1 MYLSH
6 SFHENKG
13 TNFRASYMF
22 TPRNQK
28 SENLSRSVGEG
39 EQNMLWP
46 TYLMIELWGWAW
58 CGARGTAHRPEGW
71 GDVGASGSQ
80 FNPKASGTLL
90 GIQFSHFWTVAAEF
104 HPLKGVNHGED
115 DQKRLWLSGGDKLR
129 RGRSKG
135 HVQGHLLH
143 PAPGTAGPDPASS
156 LEQKS
161 ASVGRSIKYLS
172 HPLCVMDPDRR

>member
-6 SFHENKG
+6 SFHENKE

-90 GIQFSHFWTVAAEF
+90 GIQFSRFWTVAAEF

>member
-1 MYLSH
+1 MYLSRA
-6 SFHENKG
+6 FHENKG
-13 TNFRASYMF
+13 TNFCSSYMF

-28 SENLSRSVGEG
+28 LENLSRSVGKG

-46 TYLMIELWGWAW
+46 DYLMIELWGWAW
-58 CGARGTAHRPEGW
+58 SEGHSTQARGLRRR
-71 GDVGASGSQ
+71 GASGSQ

-90 GIQFSHFWTVAAEF
+90 GIEFSRFWTVAAEF
-104 HPLKGVNHGED
+104 HSLKGANRGEN

-143 PAPGTAGPDPASS
+143 PALGTAGPPASS

-172 HPLCVMDPDRR
+172 HPLCVMDPDRW